1 LAGRAGHGGEFAAR
15 CAQCIAAV
23 SGRSASGGSLMDIL
37 YLLIPLSVV
46 LVFFIL
52 AGLWWAVYRGQF
64 EDIESEGA
72 RILDDSRD
80 V

>member
-1 LAGRAGHGGEFAAR
+1 
-15 CAQCIAAV
+15 
-23 SGRSASGGSLMDIL
+23 MDIL

-52 AGLWWAVYRGQF
+52 AGLWWAVNRGQF

-72 RILDDSRD
+72 RILDESRD